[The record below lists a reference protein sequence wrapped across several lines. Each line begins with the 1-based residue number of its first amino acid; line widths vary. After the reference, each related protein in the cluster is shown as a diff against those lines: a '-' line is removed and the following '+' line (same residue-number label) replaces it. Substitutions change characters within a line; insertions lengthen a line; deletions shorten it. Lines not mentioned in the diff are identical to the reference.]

1 MEHGPM
7 TRARLLLA
15 GVLIASTLVAGVL
28 GARRWYGGPA
38 RIVLGDTTSAPR
50 GQTVVVEVLN
60 SSGVTGLA
68 RRATFLLRDRGF
80 DVVGYRSDPAGRRDE
95 TLVVDYTNKPEAAE
109 RVARVLGGARIE
121 RGNDSLDR
129 GLDLTVK
136 LGTAYKP
143 PVEAFHP

>member
-1 MEHGPM
+1 
-7 TRARLLLA
+7 
-15 GVLIASTLVAGVL
+15 
-28 GARRWYGGPA
+28 
-38 RIVLGDTTSAPR
+38 
-50 GQTVVVEVLN
+50 VVVEVLN

-80 DVVGYRSDPAGRRDE
+80 DVVGYRSDPAGRRSE

-121 RGNDSLDR
+121 RGTDSLDR

-136 LGTAYKP
+136 LGTGYKP